1 MLVFALSLDVQV
13 HLGSVAQALKEVE
26 EHLCG
31 HLANFFTMELS
42 IPYQPGT
49 ASKVEGHLAE
59 AVVHGQGVAITLY
72 APLVAKGPGYTLT
85 YGSGCILNGVV
96 LIDIEVT
103 VGLYGQVYLA
113 MLAYLFEHVVE
124 EA

>member
-1 MLVFALSLDVQV
+1 MVYIAVYGHLQRTCQRLEDALYLVMLVFALSLDVQV

-31 HLANFFTMELS
+31 QLANFFTMELS

-85 YGSGCILNGVV
+85 YG
-96 LIDIEVT
+96 
-103 VGLYGQVYLA
+103 
-113 MLAYLFEHVVE
+113 
-124 EA
+124 